1 MNIKLYTQTNCLY
14 CKQVKEKLDE
24 FHISYESIDIS
35 LEENRVGWNSV
46 IKVSGLPMTPTITIG
61 KEIWA
66 PNRDFRSPEELA
78 NRLKEVQKIG
88 GIEPITKEEEFYV
101 LLNGMKNLGIGMRSL
116 QTQITQLQ
124 TKLTPPTPPIQKPPI
139 QTPST
144 QTPPTLKPIESVVKT
159 KETAN

>member
-14 CKQVKEKLDE
+14 CKQVKDKLDE
-24 FHISYESIDIS
+24 FHISYESVDIS
-35 LEENRVGWNSV
+35 LEENRVSWNSV
-46 IKVSGLPMTPTITIG
+46 VKVSGLPMTPTITMG

-78 NRLKEVQKIG
+78 NRLKEVQKTG

-124 TKLTPPTPPIQKPPI
+124 TKLSPPTQSPPTQSPP
-139 QTPST
+139 T
-144 QTPPTLKPIESVVKT
+144 QSPPTLKPIEPVVKT
-159 KETAN
+159 QETTN